1 MLVRH
6 VVACVSINRLLFAQ
20 FVLSIKQ
27 SLLCLTASTNHITVF
42 NCKIAQYNDHKGHF
56 IVDQRLI
63 IQLSHCMHW
72 LFTHTPRENHPH
84 LSIDRHCLV
93 TNSLYSHRKIF
104 LKSHPSRQQILNIG
118 ILLRHIAKPTLN
130 FQYVYTL
137 NTKTTM
143 RSHGK
148 LAAHQLTTHRLRD
161 KY

>member
-63 IQLSHCMHW
+63 IQLSHCLHW

-104 LKSHPSRQQILNIG
+104 LKAYHSRQQVLNIG
-118 ILLRHIAKPTLN
+118 ILLRHIAEPTLN

-137 NTKTTM
+137 NAKPPCVQIVV
-143 RSHGK
+143 
-148 LAAHQLTTHRLRD
+148 LAVQQLTTHRLRD